1 MNGMPVLDIEP
12 VALPVLTPTHREL
25 WDALCDLADRHPGDW
40 VLVGGQMVLL
50 HALQA
55 GRAPN
60 RVSQD
65 LDAVIDARVRPPVL
79 IRFLDTLRGLGFVS
93 AGVSLDD
100 IAHRYERGDIHIDVL
115 VPEGVG
121 RRAPIRT
128 IGTAVT
134 VEIAGGTQALSR
146 GERLAVV
153 HGTRRALVPRPSLLG
168 AIVIKAAAAAVDRHP
183 QRHLGDLAFLCS
195 LVEAP
200 VAMSEQMT
208 AKDRM
213 RLRAVTALSDSA
225 HAAWRLLDDPERA
238 FAAFRLL
245 TR

>member
-1 MNGMPVLDIEP
+1 MNAMPVLELEP
-12 VALPVLTPTHREL
+12 VVLPVLTSTHREL
-25 WDALCDLADRHPGDW
+25 WDVLCDLADRHPGDW

-100 IAHRYERGDIHIDVL
+100 IAHRYEHGDIHIDVL

-146 GERLAVV
+146 RAAGRGAR
-153 HGTRRALVPRPSLLG
+153 HTPCPRAASKFAGCDRGQGGRGGRRPPSTTPS
-168 AIVIKAAAAAVDRHP
+168 R
-183 QRHLGDLAFLCS
+183 
-195 LVEAP
+195 
-200 VAMSEQMT
+200 
-208 AKDRM
+208 
-213 RLRAVTALSDSA
+213 
-225 HAAWRLLDDPERA
+225 
-238 FAAFRLL
+238 
-245 TR
+245 